1 MKISIEHKSP
11 IINTDSPA
19 EEISHNVTI
28 EHPCDD
34 LDATQ
39 VARLVFYAMNAASY
53 HPNSVA
59 RAFNEVAL
67 ENGFSPDEE

>member
-1 MKISIEHKSP
+1 MKISIEHKKP
-11 IINTDSPA
+11 IESAIAAN
-19 EEISHNVTI
+19 EISHNVSI

-39 VARLVFYAMNAASY
+39 AARLMFYAMTAASY

-59 RAFNEVAL
+59 RAFNEIAI
-67 ENGFSPDEE
+67 ENGFDPDEE